1 MSLIVDSFKIPT
13 LYFTEI
19 EKSALKFIWS
29 LKGPQIAKKKKNLD
43 KEKVRGLTLPISILD
58 AKLK

>member
-29 LKGPQIAKKKKNLD
+29 LKGPQIAKKKK
-43 KEKVRGLTLPISILD
+43 ILIKK
-58 AKLK
+58 KLEALHFLFQYLMQS